1 MGEVGI
7 PHNLLDA
14 NPFLSFDW
22 FSFRFWKIQKK
33 DQEEGKTLF
42 ADSCSHATLDRGIF
56 RN

>member
-22 FSFRFWKIQKK
+22 FSFRFLR
-33 DQEEGKTLF
+33 DQEEGTTLF
-42 ADSCSHATLDRGIF
+42 ADSCSHATLDRGIS
-56 RN
+56 RD